1 MTPADF
7 IALHQR
13 LGISRG
19 ELCRRIGIAPNS
31 GTAYAKGRQAI
42 PLTVSLACEAIQRR
56 AAAPSTP
63 AEPDQP

>member
-1 MTPADF
+1 MTAADF

-31 GTAYAKGRQAI
+31 GTAYALGRKPV
-42 PLTVSLACEAIQRR
+42 PLTVTLACAQIESQN
-56 AAAPSTP
+56 
-63 AEPDQP
+63 D